1 MKKKQI
7 VIAVVLST
15 LIAILSQCTG
25 ASRNDLWDLLD
36 EIQRKYFSQTSINK
50 VILQDPDAINRRVI
64 RDIDRALERVIPE
77 YDRIIFDYDKKY
89 KQRYVEEKNDE
100 SVCYTDE
107 CKSLAP
113 PMRICAPWVD
123 DCPKD

>member
-1 MKKKQI
+1 MKKNQI
-7 VIAVVLST
+7 VIAIVLST

-36 EIQRKYFSQTSINK
+36 EIQRKYFPQTSINK

-64 RDIDRALERVIPE
+64 RDIDRALEKITPE
-77 YDRIIFDYDKKY
+77 YDRIISEYN
-89 KQRYVEEKNDE
+89 QRFNPRYQDLKNDE
-100 SVCYTDE
+100 TLCYTDE

-113 PMRICAPWVD
+113 PMRLCAPWLD
-123 DCPKD
+123 NCPKD